1 MLLDGKAL
9 VAALRAEVNEVD
21 CATVNEH
28 LQNNTPLLFI
38 DIREPNETTAGY
50 PVGCELVPR
59 GVLEMQLTTLST
71 YQRLVNDLASAS
83 QLPIYLLC
91 RSGARSVLAAAS
103 LQKMG
108 YENVYSVAGG
118 YIEWQQQGLLIHSE

>member
-1 MLLDGKAL
+1 MLLGGKAL
-9 VAALRAEVNEVD
+9 VASLRAEVNEVD
-21 CATVNEH
+21 CVTVYEH

-38 DIREPNETTAGY
+38 DIREPNETAAGY
-50 PVGCELVPR
+50 PVGSELIPR
-59 GVLEMQLTTLST
+59 GVLEMQLTGLPV
-71 YQRLVNDLASAS
+71 YQHLIEGLASAA

-103 LQKMG
+103 LQNMG

-118 YIEWQQQGLLIHSE
+118 VIEWQRQGLLIQSE

>member
-71 YQRLVNDLASAS
+71 YQRLINGLVSAS

-108 YENVYSVAGG
+108 YENVYSVVGG

>member
-9 VAALRAEVNEVD
+9 VASLRAEVNEVD
-21 CATVNEH
+21 CVTVYEH

-38 DIREPNETTAGY
+38 DIREPNETAAGY
-50 PVGCELVPR
+50 PVGSELIPR
-59 GVLEMQLTTLST
+59 GVLEMQLTGLPA
-71 YQRLVNDLASAS
+71 YQYLIEGLASAA

-103 LQKMG
+103 LQNMG

-118 YIEWQQQGLLIHSE
+118 VIEWQRQGLLIQSE

>member
-9 VAALRAEVNEVD
+9 VASLRAEVNEVD
-21 CATVNEH
+21 CAAVH
-28 LQNNTPLLFI
+28 QHFRNNTPLLFI
-38 DIREPNETTAGY
+38 DIREESETAIGS
-50 PVGCELVPR
+50 PFGCERIPR
-59 GVLEMQLTTLST
+59 GVLEMQLTTLPA
-71 YQRLVNDLASAS
+71 YQALLEGGASPA

-118 YIEWQQQGLLIHSE
+118 YIAWQQQGLLTQGE